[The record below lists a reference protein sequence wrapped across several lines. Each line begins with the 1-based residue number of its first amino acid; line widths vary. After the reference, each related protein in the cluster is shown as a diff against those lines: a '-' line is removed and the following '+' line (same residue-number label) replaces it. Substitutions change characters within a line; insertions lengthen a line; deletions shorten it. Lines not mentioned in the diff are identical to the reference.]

1 MTNNNNKYKIRNAIS
16 SNRSGVSSNLEFG
29 YDTEKLKQENRY
41 RVQGQAFPKNINC
54 FNWGAC
60 ILTPI
65 WGIFNNTPITLLSL
79 ILGFI
84 PYLGVIL
91 GIVFSLYC
99 GIKGNEWA
107 WTNKEWSSL
116 NHFHYVQR
124 QWAKWAIIIE
134 ATILTIFLLCGIHIA
149 NNYSQIINMF

>member
-1 MTNNNNKYKIRNAIS
+1 MTNNNKESRIRNAIS
-16 SNRSGVSSNLEFG
+16 STGSSISSNLEFK
-29 YDTEKLKQENRY
+29 YDTEKIKKENRY

-65 WGIFNNTPITLLSL
+65 WGLCNNTPIALLSL
-79 ILGFI
+79 VTGFI
-84 PYLGVIL
+84 PYI
-91 GIVFSLYC
+91 GIIIGIAFSLYC

-107 WTNKEWSSL
+107 WANKEWDNL

-124 QWAKWAIIIE
+124 QWAKWAIILE
-134 ATILTIFLLCGIHIA
+134 ILMFCIILAGGLHLIKYFD
-149 NNYSQIINMF
+149 QILNMI